1 VRIGSLFSG
10 YGGLDMAVAQHYG
23 ATVAWHVEFDKHP
36 SAVLDAHHLGVPNYG
51 DVTAVDWAQVEP
63 VDILTGGYPCQP
75 FSHAGQRRGTNDE
88 RHLWPYVADALR
100 VLRPRYAVFENVA
113 GHLTLG
119 FDTVLADLAALGFD
133 AEWGVVSASDAGAP
147 HRRQRLFVVAAD
159 AGGGQQS
166 RTTVGADRLPVAG
179 ERGGDADGLT
189 LLPTPKAS
197 DGPNGGPG
205 MRNGR
210 GVADALPGVVT
221 QLLPT
226 PTAQAAKYGS
236 TPDIH
241 ANGYGS
247 NLWDLPTLLSTPR
260 ATRGGSA
267 TETSYALGGEIDY
280 SERPQGQVL
289 LSTPTAG
296 LGEGG
301 GQRSHRWAE
310 GSQRTHN
317 PVELAHDLADGVMSD
332 FGPYTAAIRRWEQVI
347 GRAAPSPTEP
357 GRDGRPRLSPRFV
370 EWMMGLP
377 DGWVTAVGIPRS
389 AQLKALG
396 NGVVPQQALL
406 ALALLD
412 GNGAAVYADDVAL
425 LGTPNAHERTHTPRQ
440 VASGIQL
447 ANQIDELVNGQNR

>member
-1 VRIGSLFSG
+1 
-10 YGGLDMAVAQHYG
+10 
-23 ATVAWHVEFDKHP
+23 
-36 SAVLDAHHLGVPNYG
+36 
-51 DVTAVDWAQVEP
+51 
-63 VDILTGGYPCQP
+63 
-75 FSHAGQRRGTNDE
+75 
-88 RHLWPYVADALR
+88 
-100 VLRPRYAVFENVA
+100 VFENVA